1 MKIYILLI
9 SLLLLTAC
17 TAVVEETTPT
27 TTGSLEN
34 IQLTIHTVE
43 KPFGDKEC
51 PFQLQESYI
60 DVKMDKII
68 SGNISIDEKIGCSPT
83 QIRTCTGYFDVT
95 GESNNKCWI
104 LECEVST
111 PSKMQNNPIETV
123 EKLPCDFIKIRD
135 EQNTID
141 LTKELSWEII

>member
-1 MKIYILLI
+1 MKIHILLI

-17 TAVVEETTPT
+17 TAVVEETSVPAPAA
-27 TTGSLEN
+27 EN
-34 IQLTIHTVE
+34 TQLTIHTVE

-83 QIRTCTGYFDVT
+83 QIRTCTGYFDIS

-111 PSKMQNNPIETV
+111 PSKMQNNPIET
-123 EKLPCDFIKIRD
+123 EEQLPCDFIKIRD